1 MMKQNV
7 LVISTSLRKNSN
19 SEILAKEFEK
29 GAKAAGNTVEF
40 ISLANKQIGFCI
52 GCLSCLK
59 SKKCFMK
66 DDAAN
71 IAEKVQ
77 HADVIAF
84 ATPIYYYE
92 MCGQMKTLLDRMN
105 PLYTSEYA
113 FRDIY
118 LLTTA
123 AENDESAMDGAVK
136 GMQVGLIVL
145 NKARLAGVIRG
156 VGISDAGSAKE
167 HTALLK
173 EVYTM
178 GASIS

>member
-1 MMKQNV
+1 
-7 LVISTSLRKNSN
+7 
-19 SEILAKEFEK
+19 
-29 GAKAAGNTVEF
+29 
-40 ISLANKQIGFCI
+40 
-52 GCLSCLK
+52 
-59 SKKCFMK
+59 MK

-136 GMQVGLIVL
+136 GMQGWI
-145 NKARLAGVIRG
+145 
-156 VGISDAGSAKE
+156 DWF
-167 HTALLK
+167 
-173 EVYTM
+173 
-178 GASIS
+178 

>member
-1 MMKQNV
+1 MKQNV

-59 SKKCFMK
+59 NKKCFMK

-77 HADVIAF
+77 HADVIVF

-123 AENDESAMDGAVK
+123 AENDESAMDGAV
-136 GMQVGLIVL
+136 
-145 NKARLAGVIRG
+145 NCFEHARLAGVIRG
-156 VGISDAGSAKE
+156 VGISDAGTAKE
-167 HTALLK
+167 HTALLQ